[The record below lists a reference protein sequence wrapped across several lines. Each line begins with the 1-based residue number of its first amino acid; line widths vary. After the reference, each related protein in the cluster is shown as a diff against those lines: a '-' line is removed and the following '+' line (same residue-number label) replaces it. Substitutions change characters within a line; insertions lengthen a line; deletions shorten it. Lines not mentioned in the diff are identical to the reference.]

1 MSTGK
6 RLLFSRM
13 QIADIIRRIE
23 RAADPRH
30 AAAWDRSGIQI
41 AGSVD
46 ACEKLAV
53 GLDPTPAT
61 VKAALDWGARFI
73 LTHHPL
79 LLVPRLPDRRD
90 AYHEVLRL
98 TLSNGAWLYAAHT
111 SLDVRPDGP
120 AGWTMRDFGLANVSV
135 LEPTGPLPDHADPA
149 RLPDGLREMGFGLV
163 GDLPAPLP
171 YGAFLDILA
180 GLTGRTFFTLA
191 GRPPENI
198 ARAAFCPGSGSD
210 LAQAAAQARADILVT
225 GDLKYHQA
233 LEAPLPVLDVGH
245 FCLEERMM
253 RLLADTFAEE
263 LGPLGVEVRHFPGRD
278 PLAPCLVGGQTRRKP
293 E

>member
-1 MSTGK
+1 
-6 RLLFSRM
+6 M
-13 QIADIIRRIE
+13 QIAEIIRRIE

-30 AAAWDRSGIQI
+30 AAPWDTCGIQI
-41 AGSVD
+41 AGLAD
-46 ACEKLAV
+46 ACSKLAV
-53 GLDPTPAT
+53 ALDPAPAT
-61 VKAALDWGARFI
+61 IQAALDWGAGFI

-79 LLVPRLPDRRD
+79 LLTPRLPDRRD

-98 TLSNGAWLYAAHT
+98 TLSSGAWLYAAHT

-120 AGWTMRDFGLANVSV
+120 AGWPMRDFGLTGVSI

-149 RLPDGLREMGFGLV
+149 RLPGGLGEMGFGLA

-171 YGAFLDILA
+171 YEEFLA
-180 GLTGRTFFTLA
+180 AVAALTGRTFFTLA
-191 GRPPENI
+191 GHPPERI
-198 ARAAFCPGSGSD
+198 VRAAFCPGSGSG
-210 LAQAAAQARADILVT
+210 LARAASLARADILVT

-253 RLLADTFAEE
+253 RLLADTFADE

-278 PLAPCLVGGQTRRKP
+278 PLAPCLVDGQARRKP